1 MIIDRYDPVN
11 LFELVPQLQVELDP
25 ELAALDKLLD
35 DDGLFQQVKA
45 DLLRAVVV
53 ALNGRQRTLQQL
65 QSGRFA
71 RILLWRGDGEVFVT
85 VRKE

>member
-1 MIIDRYDPVN
+1 VN
-11 LFELVPQLQVELDP
+11 GQTVAS
-25 ELAALDKLLD
+25 AAEA
-35 DDGLFQQVKA
+35 G
-45 DLLRAVVV
+45 
-53 ALNGRQRTLQQL
+53 RTLQQL